1 MAIADHSWVRLL
13 PAPVRPYLAGQRQR
27 QQIIGNIGWLLAD
40 NVLRTGLG
48 IPIAIWLTR
57 YLGPE
62 QSGAYSYALYFVA
75 LFGALAPLGL
85 NTITVREIVRNPER
99 RDEILGTT
107 MVLKVIGAL
116 ATLALILLAITVLQL
131 SDGQARW
138 LIGIAAL
145 SLVFQSFET
154 IDFAFQA
161 RTQSRYTVWARN
173 GAFAL
178 TGIAKIAFLWLG
190 GPLVAFV
197 WLMVAESALCALG
210 FLGMYRYSGQ
220 RIGDWRYSWR
230 CARELLNDSWPLVL
244 SSVAVTIYMYID
256 QLMLGEMLGNHA
268 VGIYSAVTRLSEVWY
283 FVPMVILSSVLPAM
297 VAAKKVSEAVYL
309 ARLQTLFAGMAAFSY
324 AVALPTTFIATPLVL
339 LLFGDRYAAAGP
351 VLVVHIWSLLFV
363 ALGVARQAY
372 LTTENLTRFSFV
384 STAAGAMVNVMM
396 NLVLIP
402 RFGPQG
408 AAFAT
413 LVSYAVAGLISCAF
427 YRPTQHIG
435 QMMLRALVLRR

>member
-1 MAIADHSWVRLL
+1 VATVDHSWVRLL

-27 QQIIGNIGWLLAD
+27 QQIIGNIGWLVAD

-62 QSGAYSYALYFVA
+62 QFGAYSYALYFVA

-107 MVLKVIGAL
+107 LGLKLFGAL
-116 ATLALILLAITVLQL
+116 ATLVLILLAINVAHLA
-131 SDGQARW
+131 DGQARS
-138 LIGIAAL
+138 LVGIASL
-145 SLVFQSFET
+145 TLVFQSFET

-161 RTQSRYTVWARN
+161 QVQSRYVVWARN
-173 GAFAL
+173 GAFAIIS
-178 TGIAKIAFLWLG
+178 IAKIVLLWFG
-190 GPLVAFV
+190 GPLTAFV
-197 WLMVAESALCALG
+197 WLVVAESALFALG
-210 FLGMYRYSGQ
+210 LLGTYRYSGQ
-220 RIGDWRYSWR
+220 RIDSWRYSWR
-230 CARELLNDSWPLVL
+230 CAKELLSDSWPLVL
-244 SSVAVTIYMYID
+244 SSVAITIYMYID
-256 QLMLGEMLGNHA
+256 QLMLGEMLGDHA
-268 VGIYSAVTRLSEVWY
+268 VGIYAAVTRLSEVWY
-283 FVPMVILSSVLPAM
+283 FVPMVILNSVLPAM
-297 VAAKKVSEAVYL
+297 VAAKNVGEEVYL
-309 ARLQTLFAGMAAFSY
+309 ARLQSLFAGMVAFSY

-384 STAAGAMVNVMM
+384 STAAGAMANVAM
-396 NLVLIP
+396 NIVLIP

-427 YRPTQHIG
+427 YRPTRHIG
-435 QMMLRALVLRR
+435 WMMMRALVLQR